1 MIRLS
6 ENKMSYGIE
15 NELCG
20 LSLNLNYMNTHT
32 HIIAKKGTM
41 GQFGPMVLKYNKDFI
56 MQCNTLTIKPVHV
69 VLVKES
75 STYEYI

>member
-1 MIRLS
+1 MMRIGLKNNHIVNKSTKFGRDNQSYYMIPT
-6 ENKMSYGIE
+6 YTQ
-15 NELCG
+15 
-20 LSLNLNYMNTHT
+20 LN
-32 HIIAKKGTM
+32 GTM